1 MASPAYIV
9 GIDINEGRGYL
20 LDPSNTKGGGISGIP
35 TTNLIDCRSLKLLWQ
50 EVDAFWKARKPET

>member
-20 LDPSNTKGGGISGIP
+20 LDPSNAKGGGISGIP